1 MDVSA
6 TSTRMSKLTSDHKPL
21 LVVDQLEASNL
32 HSNVAKNK
40 EISIAIKE
48 DMMEEM
54 GECDLDKEGK
64 ESNRTTNDDRGKET
78 EEGKVLEGDCADGQP
93 EMDLA
98 SSDKSGLLTTHL

>member
-1 MDVSA
+1 MFSLRMDVSA

-21 LVVDQLEASNL
+21 LEASNL

-48 DMMEEM
+48 EMMEEM
-54 GECDLDKEGK
+54 GECDLDKEEK

>member
-1 MDVSA
+1 MSA

-40 EISIAIKE
+40 EISIAIK
-48 DMMEEM
+48 EEM

>member
-32 HSNVAKNK
+32 HRNVAKNK
-40 EISIAIKE
+40 EISITIKE
-48 DMMEEM
+48 EMMEEM

-64 ESNRTTNDDRGKET
+64 ERSNEIPRRK
-78 EEGKVLEGDCADGQP
+78 KMLQQ
-93 EMDLA
+93 
-98 SSDKSGLLTTHL
+98 KIY